1 MNYSKL
7 LAVIAIAIA
16 VPVIAFK
23 ATLSEPV
30 RDNQVDLDEVEKRI
44 IATQVA
50 YDKAEEAD
58 PASYAPPFTGE
69 ANELDSKCAAGVTN
83 QETIKRIVVHHTV
96 VSWDLNTIYQAISR
110 SHEKR
115 WRKGLSSYNITTP
128 DFLNKV
134 KTPSWYYTM
143 YHRLIGS
150 NWAITWDRQFDQ
162 VGRWSKNN
170 CNNIETFHIALVW
183 NFQIDKPT
191 DAQYKTLNE
200 VISIIRDKYWEDIPV
215 YWHGQL
221 DKEATACP
229 GKFFNYS
236 RLIPAKVPEPEPVV
250 EPQPKKVVYVN
261 KPNPNK
267 KFLWTFLLSRYYSCT
282 KDQTKYLPWEVN
294 IWQANY
300 AACNKRQFNW
310 DPDNTMP
317 KDWVRYTNADAGVAV
332 ACPKEYYGKTLVIE
346 NRWEVK
352 CRDVWSAITEWR
364 IDVYVGIG
372 DRAVENRNRFP
383 TWKRNVYL
391 K

>member
-7 LAVIAIAIA
+7 LTVIAMAII
-16 VPVIAFK
+16 VTVIAFK

-50 YDKAEEAD
+50 YDKAESD
-58 PASYAPPFTGE
+58 STPPPFTGDI
-69 ANELDSKCAAGVTN
+69 DSCAAGTTN
-83 QETIKRIVVHHTV
+83 QSTIKRIVVHHTV
-96 VSWDLNTIYQAISR
+96 VSGDVNTIYQAISR

-115 WRKGLSSYNITTP
+115 WRNGLSSYNISDP
-128 DFLNKV
+128 DFMNKV

-150 NWAITWDRQFDQ
+150 NWTITWDRQFDQ

-191 DAQYKTLNE
+191 EAQYKTLNE
-200 VISIIRDKYWEDIPV
+200 VISIVRSKYWEDIPV
-215 YWHGQL
+215 FWHGQL
-221 DKEATACP
+221 EKEATACP
-229 GKFFNYS
+229 GKFFDYS
-236 RLIPAKVPEPEPVV
+236 KLVKIPEKVAEPIED
-250 EPQPKKVVYVN
+250 EPQPKKVYVQ
-261 KPNPNK
+261 KPKPAAWSDK
-267 KFLWTFLLSRYYSCT
+267 KFLGTFSLTRYYSC
-282 KDQTKYLPWEVN
+282 DPNQTKWLPWEVN
-294 IWQANY
+294 IWQDNY

-317 KDWVRYTNADAGVAV
+317 KDWVRYTNADAGIAV
-332 ACPKEYYGKTLVIE
+332 ACPKEYYGKTLIIE

-352 CRDVWSAITEWR
+352 CRDVWSAITAWR
-364 IDVYVGIG
+364 IDVYVWIW
-372 DRAVENRNRFP
+372 DRAIDNRNRFP
-383 TWKRNVYL
+383 TGSRKIRL
-391 K
+391 KY